1 MSKTDSKSLMVS
13 HLNKILL
20 DHLEKTVSHIHS
32 KYKKYFTEKDVK
44 EVLEM
49 IKSDITFQDM
59 GSEELEDMDKKV
71 TKKIIERQVYN
82 SGIYKNKHTI
92 PEDDERCH
100 ARIWANG
107 CVESQEDVFS
117 DDNTDSDE
125 DDNQSADKSADKSVD
140 KSADKSVDKSA
151 NKSNNK
157 ITFGKRCSRRI
168 NDTCPHHKYCGH
180 HMKNNPHGDYNYPL
194 KKFQTL
200 NFVKNSKALNRK

>member
-1 MSKTDSKSLMVS
+1 MAKLDNKSLMIS
-13 HLNKILL
+13 HLNNILL
-20 DHLEKTVSHIHS
+20 DHIEKTVSHIHS

-59 GSEELEDMDKKV
+59 GPEELENMDKKV

-117 DDNTDSDE
+117 DNDTDSDE
-125 DDNQSADKSADKSVD
+125 DANKFSDKSSNKSSN
-140 KSADKSVDKSA
+140 KSD

-168 NDTCPHHKYCGH
+168 NNTCPHHKYCGH
-180 HMKNNPHGDYNYPL
+180 HMKNNPHGDYDSPL